1 MTFQNSSASLRRLPR
16 SKQALPLPP
25 HSPAAATGGRL
36 SDSQDNPYWRRNSRT
51 LALGN
56 LIVNLGWST
65 AFAFL
70 PLVVRDMGVG
80 ADLERWVGAI
90 VFFYFAMS
98 CVSTPVW
105 GVLADHYGRKSMVLR
120 AGLGMGVGFILLSMI
135 TSPLPFLLLMMVIGL
150 ANGYVPAGMAL
161 IATTTPRARMG
172 GALSLAQV
180 GAWLGTMMGPL
191 TGAALVGVLPQYRHL
206 FTVTGIVMLAAGLL
220 ALFLVREQHVR
231 PLHPLRIDLRAD
243 IRRLRK
249 VPTLGVLYYMSF
261 LFAATVFGSTT
272 VVSLFTLKMLEIQ
285 PNFRGLSVETWIAIT
300 ALGLTVASVIVL
312 PIWGALLNRYEP
324 VRLLRIQLLGSFVTS
339 LAIPL
344 VRDPLELTL
353 TRLLFGLFIAGL
365 PPTLIR
371 MVKERAPKG
380 MEARAFS
387 YGTALQ
393 NVGSGGAAL
402 VAGLMA
408 PYLGLRAYFWLASG
422 MLLVGLLM
430 WRRLERH

>member
-1 MTFQNSSASLRRLPR
+1 MDAPGGQASG
-16 SKQALPLPP
+16 A
-25 HSPAAATGGRL
+25 
-36 SDSQDNPYWRRNSRT
+36 QDNPYWRRNTRT

-56 LIVNLGWST
+56 LMVNLGWSA

-80 ADLERWVGAI
+80 ADLELWVGAI

-120 AGLGMGVGFILLSMI
+120 AGLGMGVGFTVLSMI
-135 TSPLPFLLLMMVIGL
+135 TSPLPFLLVMMVVGL
-150 ANGYVPAGMAL
+150 ANGYIPAGLAL

-172 GALSLAQV
+172 GALAQAQV
-180 GAWLGTMMGPL
+180 GGWLGTMIGPL
-191 TGAALVGVLPQYRHL
+191 SGAALVGVLPQYRHL
-206 FTVTGIVMLAAGLL
+206 FTVTGLVMLAAGLL

-243 IRRLRK
+243 ISRLLQ
-249 VPTLGVLYYMSF
+249 VPELWVLYYLSF
-261 LFAATVFGSTT
+261 VFAATVFGSTT
-272 VVSLFTLKMLEIQ
+272 VVSLLTLQMLEVQ
-285 PNFRGLSVETWIAIT
+285 PNFGGLSVETWIGIT

-312 PIWGALLNRYEP
+312 PVWGALLNRYDP
-324 VRLLRIQLLGSFVTS
+324 ARLLKIQLMGSFFTS
-339 LAIPL
+339 LLIPL
-344 VRDPLELTL
+344 SRDPLELTL

-365 PPTLIR
+365 MPTLIR
-371 MVKERAPKG
+371 MVKERAPPG
-380 MEARAFS
+380 MDARALS

-422 MLLVGLLM
+422 MIMAGILM
-430 WRRLERH
+430 WRRLERR